1 MCVPVRSSR
10 PGVAAL
16 LGCYGMRMTA
26 GDFPVQVPESRA
38 RQRDHGR
45 ELRGA
50 TPRSA
55 LADTGSD
62 ADRDPIGILRAQNV
76 DRLAELVPLRRERM
90 SESPFAFYRGA
101 AAVMAADLA
110 RTPRTGVEVQLCG
123 DAHLSNFGLFAARDR
138 DLIFDLN
145 DFDETAPGPW
155 EFDLKRLVTSV
166 AILARQLGLGDVD
179 EAEAAA
185 RTSLAYRI
193 ALSRFADMEAAE
205 RFFTRISAK
214 RILKV
219 LGRAGLDDDATSAAT
234 KTVRKAERN
243 TSERALG
250 KLTAIRADGV
260 RRIVDQ
266 PPLTTRVAGWEG
278 ATADDLFRG
287 YADTLDADAA
297 ALLSQFRVTDAV
309 VKVVGVGSV
318 GTRCLLVLTTNADEE
333 ALFLQIKEASASVLE
348 THAGAGAEAEP
359 GIRVVRGQ
367 RIMQASGD
375 PFLGSLRADNGR
387 SFYVRQFRD
396 KKGGVDPMRLQGA
409 DQIAAY
415 AGLCAVALARAH
427 AQSGFAATISGYL
440 GGRRGL
446 GAADHALARFALAY
460 ADRNEADHAALVAAS
475 ETDWYLPAGA

>member
-1 MCVPVRSSR
+1 
-10 PGVAAL
+10 
-16 LGCYGMRMTA
+16 
-26 GDFPVQVPESRA
+26 
-38 RQRDHGR
+38 
-45 ELRGA
+45 
-50 TPRSA
+50 
-55 LADTGSD
+55 
-62 ADRDPIGILRAQNV
+62 LRAQNA

-155 EFDLKRLVTSV
+155 EFDLKRLVASV
-166 AILARQLGLGDVD
+166 AILARQLGLGDV
-179 EAEAAA
+179 EGAEAAA

-193 ALSRFADMEAAE
+193 ALSRFADMEATE

-214 RILKV
+214 RILK
-219 LGRAGLDDDATSAAT
+219 LLSSAGLDDDATSAVN
-234 KTVRKAERN
+234 KTMRKAERN

-250 KLTAIRADGV
+250 KLTVVRADGV
-260 RRIVDQ
+260 RHIVDQ
-266 PPLTTRVAGWEG
+266 PPLTTRIPGWEG
-278 ATADDLFRG
+278 DAADDLFRG
-287 YADTLDADAA
+287 YADTLDADAG
-297 ALLSQFRVTDAV
+297 ALLSQFRVADAV

-318 GTRCLLVLTTNADEE
+318 GTRCLLVLTTNADDE

-348 THAGAGAEAEP
+348 TYAGSVAGPEP
-359 GIRVVRGQ
+359 GNRVVRGQ

-375 PFLGSLRADNGR
+375 PFLGSLGAGNGR

-396 KKGGVDPMRLQGA
+396 KKGGVDPMRLQGGE
-409 DQIAAY
+409 QIAAY

-427 AQSGFAATISGYL
+427 AQSGVAATISGYL
-440 GGRRGL
+440 GSGRAL
-446 GAADHALARFALAY
+446 GAADRSLARFALSY
-460 ADRNEADHAALVAAS
+460 ADRNEADHAALLAAR
-475 ETDWYLPAGA
+475 EADWYLPVGA